1 MSLQLPWHK
10 GALPGAGRDPNLI
23 EPVIYYWGSR
33 KVASRG
39 FALAHHP
46 GSELKV
52 RVPARPYRHMQ
63 HTLLK
68 MRRLVKYCG
77 MGRCIVKLEDA
88 VVCRVLGC
96 SETKVKPCCNSG
108 SPVKYLILSA
118 AGKGSG
124 LGWEGFSPS

>member
-77 MGRCIVKLEDA
+77 MGKMHIQARSRCGLPSPSCNEVKL
-88 VVCRVLGC
+88 
-96 SETKVKPCCNSG
+96 
-108 SPVKYLILSA
+108 
-118 AGKGSG
+118 
-124 LGWEGFSPS
+124 

>member
-46 GSELKV
+46 GFGAQS
-52 RVPARPYRHMQ
+52 PGARP
-63 HTLLK
+63 
-68 MRRLVKYCG
+68 
-77 MGRCIVKLEDA
+77 
-88 VVCRVLGC
+88 
-96 SETKVKPCCNSG
+96 
-108 SPVKYLILSA
+108 PV
-118 AGKGSG
+118 
-124 LGWEGFSPS
+124 